1 MKLKKIGIVGFKSK
15 SAELISALEGISAWA
30 SKHPE
35 IHFYTLESLRDKAQ
49 KPFKVVSERT
59 MRSVDLLLAI
69 GGDGTVLSTA
79 RIALGTSVPILGVN
93 AGKVGFL
100 AETRAEDLQLTLDR
114 ILADDFQTR
123 KRIMMDAKIYNAK
136 GKLLFKETVLNEVL
150 VRADGPERMVN
161 LTVDLDHKHLTEYWA
176 DSLLLSTPTGST
188 AYNLA
193 AGGPLIYP
201 SSGVFVLT
209 PIAPSSLSM
218 RPLVMPA
225 TLECRMASIAEV
237 PLRLVF
243 DGRISYSMLPGE
255 YIVMKKSNFETTF
268 IRIEHGFMDALREK
282 LGWSGKPKLGV

>member
-1 MKLKKIGIVGFKSK
+1 MKLSKIGVVGFKAK
-15 SAELISALEGISAWA
+15 SHELISALEGIAAWA
-30 SKHPE
+30 KLHPE
-35 IHFYTLESLRDKAQ
+35 IHFYVNEALRELVARPFRVVTDK
-49 KPFKVVSERT
+49 T
-59 MRSVDLLLAI
+59 MRSVDLLLAV

-100 AETRAEDLQLTLDR
+100 AETRAEDLQGTLDK
-114 ILADDFQTR
+114 ILSDNFQTR
-123 KRIMMDAKIYNAK
+123 KRIMMDAKIYNEK

-176 DSLLLSTPTGST
+176 DSLVLSTPTGST
-188 AYNLA
+188 AYNLS
-193 AGGPLIYP
+193 AGGPLIFP

-225 TLECRMASIAEV
+225 SLECRMASIGDV
-237 PLRLVF
+237 PSRLVF
-243 DGRISYSMLPGE
+243 DGRISYSMQPKE
-255 YIVMKKSNFETTF
+255 YVVMTKSNYETTF

-282 LGWSGKPKLGV
+282 LGWSGKPKLGM